1 MNITSSDVQASEY
14 KHLNIKSSDSMHA
27 FMKLKVL
34 DYLGFHKYPEEIG
47 YDFIGLELI
56 DIDHEL
62 ELYITIK
69 NYKNDLK

>member
-1 MNITSSDVQASEY
+1 
-14 KHLNIKSSDSMHA
+14 MHA